1 MVDQGISKQTL
12 QRLPFYLGYL
22 KTLDKETA
30 ETISATTIAEALS
43 LNHVQVRK
51 DLASVCSL
59 GRPKIGYV
67 TQELIG
73 EIEHFLGY
81 DNAESAVIV
90 GAGKLG
96 KALLGYRGF
105 EDYGL
110 NIVAAFDMDERVVGS
125 EENSKQIFPM
135 NKLKN
140 LCERMK
146 IHIGIITVPAE
157 HAQSVCDALVDS
169 GILAIWNFAPVHLTV
184 PEHILVQN
192 ENMASSL
199 AVLSKHLSQKF
210 SVEARKNG

>member
-1 MVDQGISKQTL
+1 MIDQGISKQTL

-22 KTLDKETA
+22 KTLDKVTIETV
-30 ETISATTIAEALS
+30 SATTIAEALN
-43 LNHVQVRK
+43 LNQVQVRK

-59 GRPKIGYV
+59 GRPKVGYV
-67 TQELIG
+67 TQELIC

-105 EDYGL
+105 EEYGL
-110 NIVAAFDMDERVVGS
+110 NIVAAFDTDEHIIDS
-125 EENSKQIFPM
+125 DENGKKIFPM
-135 NKLKN
+135 SKLKN
-140 LCERMK
+140 LCGRMK

-157 HAQSVCDALVDS
+157 YAQSVCDSLVDS

-210 SVEARKNG
+210 SEEAQKIG

>member
-1 MVDQGISKQTL
+1 MIDQGISKQTL

-22 KTLDKETA
+22 KNLDKDKVEN
-30 ETISATTIAEALS
+30 ISATTIAEALN
-43 LNHVQVRK
+43 LNQVQVRK

-59 GRPKIGYV
+59 GRPKVGYA
-67 TQELIG
+67 TQELIY

-96 KALLGYRGF
+96 KALLSYRGF
-105 EDYGL
+105 EEYGL
-110 NIVAAFDMDERVVGS
+110 NIVAAFDMDERVVGT
-125 EENSKQIFPM
+125 EESGKNIFPM

-157 HAQSVCDALVDS
+157 YAQEVCDALVES

-210 SVEARKNG
+210 SVEAQKNG

>member
-1 MVDQGISKQTL
+1 MIEQGISKQTL
-12 QRLPFYLGYL
+12 LRLPFYLGYL
-22 KTLDKETA
+22 KTLDKEKV
-30 ETISATTIAEALS
+30 ETISATTIAEV
-43 LNHVQVRK
+43 LNLNQVQVRK

-59 GRPKIGYV
+59 GRPKVGYV
-67 TQELIG
+67 TQELIL

-105 EDYGL
+105 EEYGL
-110 NIVAAFDMDERVVGS
+110 NIVAAFDADEQVVGT
-125 EENSKQIFPM
+125 EENGKKIFPM
-135 NKLKN
+135 SKLKN

-146 IHIGIITVPAE
+146 IHIGIITVPSE
-157 HAQSVCDALVDS
+157 YAQRVCDTLVDS

-210 SVEARKNG
+210 SVEAQKNG

>member
-22 KTLDKETA
+22 KTLDKETV

-81 DNAESAVIV
+81 DNAEMAVIV

-125 EENSKQIFPM
+125 EENGKQILPM

>member
-22 KTLDKETA
+22 KTLDKDKVEN
-30 ETISATTIAEALS
+30 ISATTIAEALN
-43 LNHVQVRK
+43 LNQVQVRK

-59 GRPKIGYV
+59 GRPKVGYV
-67 TQELIG
+67 TRELIY

-105 EDYGL
+105 EEYGL
-110 NIVAAFDMDERVVGS
+110 NIIAAFDMDERVVGS
-125 EENSKQIFPM
+125 EENGKKIFPM

-157 HAQSVCDALVDS
+157 HAQRVCDTLVDS

-184 PEHILVQN
+184 PDHILVQN

-210 SVEARKNG
+210 SVEAQKNG

>member
-1 MVDQGISKQTL
+1 MIDQGISKQTL

-22 KTLDKETA
+22 KTLDRETS
-30 ETISATTIAEALS
+30 ETVSATGIADALN
-43 LNHVQVRK
+43 LNQVQVRK

-59 GRPKIGYV
+59 GRPKVGYV
-67 TQELIG
+67 TQELIC

-81 DNAESAVIV
+81 DNAEYAVIV

-105 EDYGL
+105 EEYGL
-110 NIVAAFDMDERVVGS
+110 NIVAAFDTDEQVIDS
-125 EENSKQIFPM
+125 DENGKQIFPM
-135 NKLKN
+135 SKLKN
-140 LCERMK
+140 LCGRMK

-157 HAQSVCDALVDS
+157 HAQSVCDFLVDS

-210 SVEARKNG
+210 SVEAQKIV